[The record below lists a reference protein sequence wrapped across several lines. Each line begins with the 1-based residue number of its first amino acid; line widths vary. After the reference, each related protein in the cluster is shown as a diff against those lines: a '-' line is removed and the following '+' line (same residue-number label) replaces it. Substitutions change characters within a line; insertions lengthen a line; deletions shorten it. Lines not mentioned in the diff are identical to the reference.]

1 MRFPLKIRSHYK
13 IPKSLWGKTR
23 RRTKALFSILA
34 HLAMYRLEKVLATE
48 LKVPCK
54 RLICCMRWVR
64 ASKLP
69 FLFEWSLLNTALY
82 IQRRP
87 PWVRERER
95 EIRLHLPPT
104 TTTELLKSLW
114 NIGQFGAM
122 SSRRRRLRP
131 KNFFERGLLNREKLA
146 VLCYYCF
153 FTSTSFLNETF
164 LSKNSYRPP
173 PRRHPA
179 PALER
184 AHHVA
189 GNGIWEIRKY
199 VMFNLFHSLYHGN
212 NPQLRL
218 PLFLHRHL
226 TYLPYLLTN
235 QTNQTLLTIIV

>member
-1 MRFPLKIRSHYK
+1 MSESKQAPLPLRMITTQYCF
-13 IPKSLWGKTR
+13 IYPTQ
-23 RRTKALFSILA
+23 
-34 HLAMYRLEKVLATE
+34 AT
-48 LKVPCK
+48 L
-54 RLICCMRWVR
+54 
-64 ASKLP
+64 S
-69 FLFEWSLLNTALY
+69 
-82 IQRRP
+82 Q
-87 PWVRERER
+87 RERER

-131 KNFFERGLLNREKLA
+131 KNFFWERSPQPRKIGCFMLLLLFHLNFFLKWNLSFKKLIQ
-146 VLCYYCF
+146 
-153 FTSTSFLNETF
+153 T
-164 LSKNSYRPP
+164 P